1 MKAVVLNRLG
11 DFDSLVDAEVRD
23 LKVSADEILVKTRA
37 VAVDPIDI
45 KIGNGSRG
53 GRDGMILGSS
63 VAGDVIAVG
72 RNVRGFKVGDWLA
85 ANVRGGETYA
95 EEVLVPERL
104 AAHIP
109 DNVTYAAAVSVV
121 LGGQTGYSG
130 IVRGLQVKDGQQVLV
145 HGGSG
150 SVGLMAIQAALDAGA
165 EVSAT
170 ASGWGLQMLHEKF
183 PQVTVFDYKTD
194 DVAANGAVYDAV
206 YDTVGSDRVL
216 AASFKATKQNGHVLS
231 IVARSHRD
239 PRFVHFFNQASGEK
253 VQTLLD
259 GLSSGRFISVI
270 DSELPLSAD
279 NVRLD
284 YARLQQGGV
293 HGKLILIVD

>member
-23 LKVSADEILVKTRA
+23 LKVSADEILVKTHA

-53 GRDGMILGSS
+53 GRNGMILGSS

-72 RNVRGFKVGDWLA
+72 RNVRGFKVGDRLA

-130 IVRGLQVKDGQQVLV
+130 IVRGLQVKAGQHVLV

-170 ASGWGLQMLHEKF
+170 ASGWGLEMLREKF
-183 PQVTVFDYKTD
+183 PQVTVLDYKTD

-206 YDTVGSDRVL
+206 FDTVGSERVL
-216 AASFKATKQNGHVLS
+216 AASFKATRPNGHVLS

-239 PRFVHFFNQASGEK
+239 PRFVHFFNQASGET

-293 HGKLILIVD
+293 HGKLILTND